1 MEQQPAEPTTPGS
14 RSISITKR
22 SPTVAPSVARLRNE
36 SALGD
41 EAQVNLKMRSSVSCD
56 NYLGEVA
63 ATSSAAAAQSLEK
76 PVVKKIQLEDLCE
89 REVAVTTPSPIRWAA
104 KAEELLLASAR
115 YVQGLSKFTSEGIA
129 I

>member
-1 MEQQPAEPTTPGS
+1 MEQPAEPVTPGS

-36 SALGD
+36 TGPGD
-41 EAQVNLKMRSSVSCD
+41 GAQVNLKMRSSISCD

-63 ATSSAAAAQSLEK
+63 ATSSAAATAQSLEK

-104 KAEELLLASAR
+104 KAEELLISSAR
-115 YVQGLSKFTSEGIA
+115 
-129 I
+129 